1 MSTILKG
8 YDRALPLDSKNKD
21 GCDGVTP
28 HRLERYRVDFH
39 LTPRTKAD
47 ATRCRLAIL
56 LSPSGFHLTPRT
68 KADATLVDL
77 DLSSDSKNESGCDG
91 SDGRV
96 LFGYKDLSLTPRP
109 KAAATS

>member
-1 MSTILKG
+1 MC
-8 YDRALPLDSKNKD
+8 AP
-21 GCDGVTP
+21 V
-28 HRLERYRVDFH
+28 
-39 LTPRTKAD
+39 RT
-47 ATRCRLAIL
+47 
-56 LSPSGFHLTPRT
+56 FHLTPRT

-77 DLSSDSKNESGCDG
+77 DLSSDSKNESGCDMAQIVGGSGMKTRLSFDSKSESGCDG